1 MCSMLPGW
9 DMMDRLEMVLHPSTR
24 VLVPER
30 MLSPA
35 DEIGPGRRMSPE
47 ITGRVSKFNIC
58 IKSICWFSRIM
69 TTDFDELR
77 TNLRAHT

>member
-9 DMMDRLEMVLHPSTR
+9 DMMDRFEMVLHPSTR

-35 DEIGPGRRMSPE
+35 DEIGPGSRMSPE
-47 ITGRVSKFNIC
+47 MTGSVSKYNIL
-58 IKSICWFSRIM
+58 IDFSLDLVELM
-69 TTDFDELR
+69 TTEFEELR
-77 TNLRAHT
+77 TNLRTHT